1 LPEGGGSFVSDISAT
16 LQTKLEAIRCYRTQ
30 FPPGKERV
38 FRLVEGQGRMLGASA
53 GFEAGELLIPATTL
67 GLTNVFQTLCGTD
80 QGPL

>member
-1 LPEGGGSFVSDISAT
+1 
-16 LQTKLEAIRCYRTQ
+16 
-30 FPPGKERV
+30 
-38 FRLVEGQGRMLGASA
+38 MLGASA